1 MNRGVLIGLIMLV
14 IGAGVGAGA
23 MWYILGGEGTPSEP
37 ISAPTLSLDVTEEV
51 NTAATEVAQ
60 LRTDIDAALG
70 GDQSDDSARAAA
82 VVALV
87 QQVEALN
94 TAAAGMLGTV
104 MPSSAETEAATD
116 EAEPTELPPTATPEA
131 AEASSDSAAGRS
143 LYRINAELSE
153 VRFIIHEEL
162 FGNPKEVI
170 GATNEVAGDIIV
182 DFANPANSQVG
193 EIRVNARTLETDD
206 ENRTRALRNQILQS
220 RMDDFEYATFVPT
233 SLSGLPEEPVA
244 VGDAVTF
251 QLTGDLTVRNI
262 TNSVTFDV
270 TVTLDSN
277 ERLQGSASTST
288 TRAAYEL
295 TIPNAPGVANVTDEV
310 TLEIDFVADLV
321 ESA

>member
-1 MNRGVLIGLIMLV
+1 
-14 IGAGVGAGA
+14 
-23 MWYILGGEGTPSEP
+23 
-37 ISAPTLSLDVTEEV
+37 
-51 NTAATEVAQ
+51 
-60 LRTDIDAALG
+60 
-70 GDQSDDSARAAA
+70 
-82 VVALV
+82 
-87 QQVEALN
+87 
-94 TAAAGMLGTV
+94 
-104 MPSSAETEAATD
+104 
-116 EAEPTELPPTATPEA
+116 
-131 AEASSDSAAGRS
+131 
-143 LYRINAELSE
+143 
-153 VRFIIHEEL
+153 
-162 FGNPKEVI
+162 
-170 GATNEVAGDIIV
+170 
-182 DFANPANSQVG
+182 
-193 EIRVNARTLETDD
+193 NARTLETDD